1 MSAVLAYVRDGLN
14 NLVSRMGTDRDKA
27 AASAYVL
34 NTLTDDQII
43 AAYKTAWLPRKIVD
57 IPAFDSVR
65 AWRDWQATGDQ
76 IEKIEAEEKRLG
88 LKGKVLAARIRARLW
103 GGAAIIIGTGES
115 NLAEELNPER
125 IKTGGIKYLTVVT
138 RRNLAAGEIDRD
150 AASEYYGKPK
160 HYTVTSGQQVQVEIH
175 PSRLVLFHGNEQPDD
190 DLGMGNQ
197 GWGDPVLT
205 STLDAIKQADATAA
219 NIASLVFEAKI
230 DIFKIPNF
238 MANIG
243 SKDYEDKIVARYTLA
258 NMGKGINGALM
269 MDAEEEYEQKS
280 ANFATLP
287 DILDRF
293 LQIVSGAADIPSTR
307 LLGQSPAGMN
317 ATGESDLRNYYDR
330 LSAMQE
336 IEMTPAMQRLDECL
350 IRSALGSR
358 DQSIYYNWRSLWQMS
373 EKEKADVF
381 KTKADA
387 ARVIAGNGGTSE
399 PLMPIEAL
407 SDALVNEL
415 IEDGSLS
422 GLEAAIEE
430 YGKLSEQVEDPAQVE
445 AAMVP
450 PDPSQTPPASPAVA
464 ANDASPRT
472 LCISRKL
479 LNAADVIA
487 WAKAQGFETTLPAGD
502 LHVTVIHTRA
512 PMDWI
517 KVGNAGEWSSE
528 SDGKM
533 EVAPGG
539 PRLMERFGDAVVLQF
554 ASSRLAW
561 RHEDIVRLGAEV
573 DHPEYQPHV
582 TISYSFNGD
591 LSKVEPYQGKLVF
604 GPEVFAE
611 VKEDW
616 AAGLTEE

>member
-1 MSAVLAYVRDGLN
+1 
-14 NLVSRMGTDRDKA
+14 
-27 AASAYVL
+27 
-34 NTLTDDQII
+34 
-43 AAYKTAWLPRKIVD
+43 
-57 IPAFDSVR
+57 
-65 AWRDWQATGDQ
+65 
-76 IEKIEAEEKRLG
+76 
-88 LKGKVLAARIRARLW
+88 
-103 GGAAIIIGTGES
+103 
-115 NLAEELNPER
+115 
-125 IKTGGIKYLTVVT
+125 
-138 RRNLAAGEIDRD
+138 
-150 AASEYYGKPK
+150 
-160 HYTVTSGQQVQVEIH
+160 
-175 PSRLVLFHGNEQPDD
+175 
-190 DLGMGNQ
+190 
-197 GWGDPVLT
+197 
-205 STLDAIKQADATAA
+205 
-219 NIASLVFEAKI
+219 
-230 DIFKIPNF
+230 
-238 MANIG
+238 
-243 SKDYEDKIVARYTLA
+243 
-258 NMGKGINGALM
+258 
-269 MDAEEEYEQKS
+269 
-280 ANFATLP
+280 
-287 DILDRF
+287 
-293 LQIVSGAADIPSTR
+293 
-307 LLGQSPAGMN
+307 
-317 ATGESDLRNYYDR
+317 
-330 LSAMQE
+330 
-336 IEMTPAMQRLDECL
+336 
-350 IRSALGSR
+350 
-358 DQSIYYNWRSLWQMS
+358 
-373 EKEKADVF
+373 
-381 KTKADA
+381 
-387 ARVIAGNGGTSE
+387 
-399 PLMPIEAL
+399 
-407 SDALVNEL
+407 
-415 IEDGSLS
+415 
-422 GLEAAIEE
+422 
-430 YGKLSEQVEDPAQVE
+430 
-445 AAMVP
+445 MVP